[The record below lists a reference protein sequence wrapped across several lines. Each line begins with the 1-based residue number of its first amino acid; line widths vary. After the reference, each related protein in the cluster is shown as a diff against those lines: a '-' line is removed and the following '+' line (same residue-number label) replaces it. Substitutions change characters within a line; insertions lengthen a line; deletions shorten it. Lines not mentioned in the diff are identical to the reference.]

1 MTAKDTSEMFLYPT
15 AEGRAAA
22 RSSACALP
30 ASYRSILEALDAFDG
45 IIPVEQ
51 LAERVPDWLPREIA
65 ELVADLEA
73 IGLVEIVS
81 MEWLVELYLLD
92 GAATG
97 QR

>member
-1 MTAKDTSEMFLYPT
+1 MSAMLLCPT

-30 ASYRSILEALDAFDG
+30 APYRAVLTALDAFDD
-45 IIPVEQ
+45 IIRADQ
-51 LAERVPDWLPREIA
+51 LAVPDFLPRETE
-65 ELVADLEA
+65 ELLADLEA
-73 IGLVEIVS
+73 IGLLEMIP

-92 GAATG
+92 SAATG